1 MSYLFKIPVRGLGRV
16 FGLGLLLGSGLVL
29 GLAAPAFS
37 QNDPLAHGI
46 HFNEVSVKSNDNGG
60 RHTITV
66 RAVDDN
72 GNTYRMRKVEGKIV
86 ELEMNGKPVPQ
97 DQFDRY
103 ADLLDGLATPP
114 VPPVP
119 PVAPAAPAAPAAPVA
134 PAGLSAPTAP
144 VAPVAPAM
152 PAAAPVAPLPP
163 TSPLPPNPP
172 APPEP
177 PRGNKYISRIID
189 ELIDKGIIPDDNKL
203 SFSLDNVGLTVNQV
217 RQPDSVFQVF
227 KQKFIKHPGDHMSYE
242 HSGSSTVSSIK
253 IDDDNH

>member
-1 MSYLFKIPVRGLGRV
+1 MSYLFKTPVLC
-16 FGLGLLLGSGLVL
+16 LGLVV
-29 GLAAPAFS
+29 GLAAPAFC
-37 QNDPLAHGI
+37 QNDSSARRI
-46 HFNEVSVKSNDNGG
+46 HFDDVNVRSNDNGG

-66 RAVDDN
+66 KAVDDN
-72 GNTYRMRKVEGKIV
+72 GNSYRMRKVEGKIV
-86 ELEMNGKPVPQ
+86 ELEMNGKPVSQ

-119 PVAPAAPAAPAAPVA
+119 PIAPAAPAAPAMPAAPVALTAPVA
-134 PAGLSAPTAP
+134 PAAP
-144 VAPVAPAM
+144 VAPGAPAM
-152 PAAAPVAPLPP
+152 PAAAPVALLPP
-163 TSPLPPNPP
+163 ASPLPPNPP

-203 SFSLDNVGLTVNQV
+203 SFSLDNAQLTVNQV
-217 RQPDSVFQVF
+217 RQSDSVFQVF

-242 HSGSSTVSSIK
+242 HSGSSTISSIK